1 MTLWFVDTE
10 ASGRSLSSFSTESSP
25 LALSPSDPEP
35 QFSSPVSP
43 VSSRGRSGGSAEE
56 GSHAVHPAPLIS
68 PGTSDPDGSSRGS
81 GGPSNVSSSE
91 RLSSSTGY
99 SADGIASGSSRST
112 LADTS
117 SVVRCVSNSR
127 HLSALSPALLRL
139 AVCLRG
145 RLSDLPTP
153 VESPYEVESGASR
166 RASRQM
172 RPGGRASVDRG
183 RSQGSSL
190 LATQR
195 SIGKRAHRWPLCLLL
210 S

>member
-43 VSSRGRSGGSAEE
+43 VSSRGRSGGSTE

-68 PGTSDPDGSSRGS
+68 PGTSDPDGNSRGS
-81 GGPSNVSSSE
+81 GRLSNVSSSG
-91 RLSSSTGY
+91 RLPSSPSTGY

-117 SVVRCVSNSR
+117 SVVRCV
-127 HLSALSPALLRL
+127 
-139 AVCLRG
+139 
-145 RLSDLPTP
+145 
-153 VESPYEVESGASR
+153 
-166 RASRQM
+166 
-172 RPGGRASVDRG
+172 
-183 RSQGSSL
+183 
-190 LATQR
+190 
-195 SIGKRAHRWPLCLLL
+195 
-210 S
+210 